1 MKPKGHVLSLCDRT
15 GVMVEDW
22 AAAGYHCT
30 IVDLQHPPGYSDP
43 IPGRDRI
50 WTVGAN
56 VKGFRA
62 PTPGIGC
69 EWSIVFAFPPCT
81 DLAVSGTRW
90 MPDKGLKSLIGALQV
105 VEACRRTCEGSGAP
119 WMLENP
125 VSTISTYWRKPDW
138 TFDPY
143 EYAGYLEDPQQETY
157 TKKTCLWVGG
167 GFLPPPRRPVAP
179 LPMVHPGSHNQ
190 DEHWERLKK
199 IPSKMHLMPPGPE
212 RANLRSITPRG
223 FAKAVFQT
231 MEPIV
236 SRKMRATS

>member
-1 MKPKGHVLSLCDRT
+1 MKPKGYVLSLCDRT
-15 GVMVEDW
+15 GVMVKEW
-22 AAAGYHCT
+22 ARAGYHCT
-30 IVDLQHPPGYSDP
+30 IVDLQHEPGWTEP
-43 IPGRDRI
+43 TGEWENI
-50 WTVGAN
+50 WRFGGDVQSFN
-56 VKGFRA
+56 
-62 PTPGIGC
+62 PTRKPGI
-69 EWSIVFAFPPCT
+69 IFAFPPCT

-90 MPDKGLKSLIGALQV
+90 MPEKGLKALIGALQL
-105 VEACRRTCEGSGAP
+105 VEACRSICEAFGVP

-143 EYAGYLEDPQQETY
+143 EYAGYLEDPQMETY

-179 LPMVHPGSHNQ
+179 LPMTNGGSHNQ

-199 IPSKMHLMPPGPE
+199 IPSKMHLIPPGPE
-212 RANLRSITPRG
+212 RANLRSITPTG
-223 FAKAVFQT
+223 FARAVFQT

-236 SRKMRATS
+236 ARKAVS